1 MAPELLLGEE
11 YNKQVDW
18 WAVGIIIYE
27 MIYGKNPFNLQ
38 NKALN
43 FKQFQAKVYNNKLDF
58 EYDNIE
64 CSSDCQVLISKL
76 LS

>member
-11 YNKQVDW
+11 YNKQIDW

-38 NKALN
+38 NKTLN
-43 FKQFQAKVYNNKLDF
+43 FK
-58 EYDNIE
+58 
-64 CSSDCQVLISKL
+64 
-76 LS
+76 